1 MKRLSLRWNQFL
13 LAVCF
18 VLGGTFTFELSVDR
32 IQADKYLYALMAVQ
46 AIFFD
51 FWFFKILFFIL
62 NQRAIPKVFATV
74 SKVFSSVFR
83 YIGRIVERVSDALSP
98 NQDKSFMNGKN
109 ERTFVFE
116 MYTSGTGQTRRK
128 LPKLS
133 KNASDREKTRYA
145 YTCYV
150 FKKDKNISSA
160 LTPNEVE
167 SYLDETGEDHEI
179 FENYNEARYT
189 DEKDSMV

>member
-1 MKRLSLRWNQFL
+1 MKRLSLRWNRFL

-18 VLGGTFTFELSVDR
+18 VLGGTFTFELSVER
-32 IQADKYLYALMAVQ
+32 IQANQYLYASMAVL
-46 AIFFD
+46 AIVFD
-51 FWFFKILFFIL
+51 FWFFKILFFLL
-62 NQRAIPKVFATV
+62 NQRAIPQTLTAI
-74 SKVFSSVFR
+74 SKMFSTVFR
-83 YIGRIVERVSDALSP
+83 YIGRIVERVSDAISP
-98 NQDKSFMNGKN
+98 NKDKTFMEGKS

-116 MYTSGTGQTRRK
+116 TYTSGTGQTRRK

-133 KNASDREKTRYA
+133 KNATDREKTRYA

-167 SYLDETGEDHEI
+167 EYLDETGEDHEI

-189 DEKDSMV
+189 NEKDSIV

>member
-1 MKRLSLRWNQFL
+1 MKKLSLRWNRFL

-18 VLGGTFTFELSVDR
+18 VLGGTFTFELSVER
-32 IQADKYLYALMAVQ
+32 VQADKYLYAVMTVL
-46 AIFFD
+46 AIVFD
-51 FWFFKILFFIL
+51 ALFFKILFFLL
-62 NQRAIPKVFATV
+62 NRRAIPKALTTI
-74 SKVFSSVFR
+74 SRVFSSVFR
-83 YIGRIVERVSDALSP
+83 YIGRIVERVSDAFSP
-98 NQDKSFMNGKN
+98 NKDKAFMDGKS

-116 MYTSGTGQTRRK
+116 TYTSGSGQMKRK

-133 KNASDREKTRYA
+133 KNASEREKIRYT

-150 FKKDKNISSA
+150 FKKDKNISAA

-167 SYLDETGEDHEI
+167 DYLDETGEDHEI

-189 DEKDSMV
+189 DEKDSIV

>member
-1 MKRLSLRWNQFL
+1 MKKLSMRWNQFL

-18 VLGGTFTFELSVDR
+18 VLGGTFTFELSVER
-32 IQADKYLYALMAVQ
+32 IQANQYLYASMAVL
-46 AIFFD
+46 AIVFD
-51 FWFFKILFFIL
+51 FWFFKILFFLL
-62 NQRAIPKVFATV
+62 NQRAIPQALTSISKMFSTVFQ
-74 SKVFSSVFR
+74 
-83 YIGRIVERVSDALSP
+83 YIGRIVERVSDAISP
-98 NQDKSFMNGKN
+98 NKDKTFMEGKS

-116 MYTSGTGQTRRK
+116 TYTSGTGQSRRK

-133 KNASDREKTRYA
+133 KNASDREKIRYA

-167 SYLDETGEDHEI
+167 HYLDETGEDHEI

-189 DEKDSMV
+189 DEKDSIV